1 MHYAGQ
7 LTKFKLNR
15 PLSDYEKE
23 SIVGQKVRND
33 CEPEDAW
40 NVIKQNSTFLEVVDM
55 YYGWKGFMFSLM
67 AFSAIFFSYGLI
79 SFYVIGLAKLDNTE
93 KLGQLLSLLGFV
105 TIGFGGVVLYSTYA
119 LLKEAFTY
127 THWPI
132 RFNRKNRMV
141 YVFRHNKAGGVLS
154 VPWDDIVFVIS
165 DGKTK
170 PTSYGTFHVAGHVM
184 DKDSVIQDTFTFG
197 MPSAQ
202 VTVRA
207 QFEYVRRYMDEGPE
221 KLRELDMAL
230 PLGPK
235 REPFLFGFSRL
246 MWNFSGFLPG
256 LIIFLVPF
264 MVSSVGRFICTRTSK
279 IPVWP
284 PDVEAACVISE
295 NDPYRRVGNK
305 WGRAI
310 VG

>member
-23 SIVGQKVRND
+23 SVVSQKVRND
-33 CEPEDAW
+33 CEPEDAF

-55 YYGWKGFMFSLM
+55 YYGWKGFMFSC
-67 AFSAIFFSYGLI
+67 ATFITVFVGFGLV
-79 SFYVIGLAKLDNTE
+79 SFYVMGLNKLENTE
-93 KLGQLLSLLGFV
+93 KLGQMLSVLVFL
-105 TIGFGGVVLYSTYA
+105 TIGFGGIIFCSTYA

-170 PTSYGTFHVAGHVM
+170 KTSYGTFHVAGHVM

-197 MPSAQ
+197 FPSSADLLVKQ
-202 VTVRA
+202 W
-207 QFEYVRRYMDEGPE
+207 EYVRRYMEEGPE
-221 KLRELDMAL
+221 RLPPLIRAL
-230 PLGPK
+230 PISEK
-235 REPFLFGFSRL
+235 REPYLFGLNRL
-246 MWNFSGFLPG
+246 MWNFAGFLPG
-256 LIIFLVPF
+256 WIIFLVPF
-264 MVSSVGRFICTRTSK
+264 LISSVGRFICAHTSK

-284 PDVEAACVISE
+284 ADVEAQCQISA
-295 NDPYRRVGNK
+295 NDPHRRVGDP
-305 WGRAI
+305 GGTAI

>member
-7 LTKFKLNR
+7 LTKLKLNR

-23 SIVGQKVRND
+23 SVVSQKVRLEE
-33 CEPEDAW
+33 EPEDAF

-55 YYGWKGFMFSLM
+55 YYGWKGFMFVL
-67 AFSAIFFSYGLI
+67 ATCFAVLFSYALI
-79 SFYVIGLAKLDNTE
+79 QSYLIGFTQLDNNE
-93 KLGQLLSLLGFV
+93 KLGQLIALLAFATVVCSASVFV
-105 TIGFGGVVLYSTYA
+105 STYA

-170 PTSYGTFHVAGHVM
+170 KTSYGTFHIAGHVM
-184 DKDSVIQDTFTFG
+184 DKDNIIQDTFTFG
-197 MPSAQ
+197 FPANSEVLVKQ
-202 VTVRA
+202 W
-207 QFEYVRRYMDEGPE
+207 EYVRRYMEEGPE
-221 KLRELDMAL
+221 KLPPLIRAL
-230 PLGPK
+230 PISEK
-235 REPFLFGFSRL
+235 REPYLFGLNRL
-246 MWNFSGFLPG
+246 MWNFAGFLPG
-256 LIIFLVPF
+256 WIIFLVPF
-264 MVSSVGRFICTRTSK
+264 LISSVGRFICAHTSK

-284 PDVEAACVISE
+284 ADVEAQCQISA
-295 NDPYRRVGNK
+295 NDPHRRVGDP
-305 WGRAI
+305 GGTAI